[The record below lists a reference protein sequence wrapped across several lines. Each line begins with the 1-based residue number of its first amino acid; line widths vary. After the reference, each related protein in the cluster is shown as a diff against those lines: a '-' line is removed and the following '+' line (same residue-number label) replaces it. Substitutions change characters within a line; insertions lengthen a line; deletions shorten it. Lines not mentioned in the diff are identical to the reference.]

1 MEVEEDDSGEMDVSE
16 DGVEDDVEHSDGDEM
31 EQTEI
36 REFAEYTMSELMAGD
51 DYWAETMVEHLLKMD
66 ILEAFPLALSL
77 SATTGAWN
85 KCLKLHLPDLQ
96 KKYQVKYRA
105 KVGCCICKSGI
116 VLTEEDGFDAL
127 EETWADADEDE
138 LFTLDEIV
146 GCNRFCRQLPGMLPA
161 ALNARKR

>member
-1 MEVEEDDSGEMDVSE
+1 MLPVVTESLSFDED
-16 DGVEDDVEHSDGDEM
+16 
-31 EQTEI
+31 
-36 REFAEYTMSELMAGD
+36 F
-51 DYWAETMVEHLLKMD
+51 LLFLLGS
-66 ILEAFPLALSL
+66 ITTPRTNAIPSSTWGQGALSL

-116 VLTEEDGFDAL
+116 GLTEEDGFWVDARVL